1 MQMKTF
7 LANRIISLI
16 FLACACLSGGYWWF
30 FVHPYLWI
38 FDGRVES
45 ASLEIK
51 SPETSILIH
60 VLAKVGEM
68 VEKGKPLF
76 ILENPQIKRELQA
89 NQSALEQL
97 RKEELFYKN
106 QSEQA
111 MQNYLAD
118 LGVRPQSEIDLHLEK
133 LHAAQLKITQAQDR
147 LSLLL
152 KEQARLQE
160 KETTLSISSPCRAV
174 IIEQKKMA
182 GDCLQAEESV
192 LSFFDADS
200 SWIEINVSE
209 QELHL
214 LQVGKP
220 VDIYLS
226 AYPKKTW
233 KGMISWISPA
243 TLSKTKGEKPTPNKE
258 LIPIHI
264 AAVSQDTPLKPGL
277 SAKVRI
283 KK

>member
-1 MQMKTF
+1 MKTF
-7 LANRIISLI
+7 FANRIIS
-16 FLACACLSGGYWWF
+16 FVCLACASLTGGYWWF

-38 FDGRVES
+38 YDGRVE
-45 ASLEIK
+45 AFSLEIK
-51 SPETSILIH
+51 SPETGLLIN
-60 VLAKVGEM
+60 VPVKVGEV
-68 VEKGKPLF
+68 VERGKPLF

-89 NQSALEQL
+89 SQSALEQL
-97 RKEELFYKN
+97 HKEELFYKN

-118 LGVRPQSEIDLHLEK
+118 LGVRSQSEVDLHLEK
-133 LHAAQLKITQAQDR
+133 LHSAQLKINQVQEQ

-152 KEQARLQE
+152 KEQVRLQE
-160 KETTLSISSPCRAV
+160 KEAAIPVSSPCRAV
-174 IIEQKKMA
+174 IIEQKKIA
-182 GDCLQAEESV
+182 GALLQKEESV

-200 SWIEINVSE
+200 SWIEMNVSE

-214 LQVGKP
+214 LEVGKP
-220 VDIYLS
+220 VDIYLT
-226 AYPKKTW
+226 AYPKRAW
-233 KGMISWISPA
+233 KGTISRIGPA

-264 AAVSQDTPLKPGL
+264 SAVSQETPLKPGL
-277 SAKVRI
+277 SAKVRM